1 MLNVPKSASVWN
13 GWQRT
18 AIASVDKFC
27 YLGSYLSNMVG
38 ADDDITVRLGKGD
51 AAFGK
56 LYTTSVYGRNTT
68 CHL

>member
-1 MLNVPKSASVWN
+1 
-13 GWQRT
+13 
-18 AIASVDKFC
+18 
-27 YLGSYLSNMVG
+27 MVG

-56 LYTTSVYGRNTT
+56 LYTSVYGRNTT